1 MDADLIDV
9 LDEFRNL
16 KINYDIERFKLLS
29 FQLEDIIKEYNTL
42 INTRKEIQEKY
53 FEIMKNLNEN
63 GLETEIDYSRWDKLR
78 LNEDSEWKVELDEL
92 SELKY
97 EIDGALELLKNGEI
111 EKMIIEEEE
120 ELTGEKL
127 TRD

>member
-16 KINYDIERFKLLS
+16 KISYDIERFKLLS
-29 FQLEDIIKEYNTL
+29 FQLEDILKDYNTL

-53 FEIMKNLNEN
+53 FEVMKNLNEN

-78 LNEDSEWKVELDEL
+78 LNEDSEWKVERDEL

-97 EIDGALELLKNGEI
+97 EIDEALELLKNGEI

-120 ELTGEKL
+120 LLTGEKL